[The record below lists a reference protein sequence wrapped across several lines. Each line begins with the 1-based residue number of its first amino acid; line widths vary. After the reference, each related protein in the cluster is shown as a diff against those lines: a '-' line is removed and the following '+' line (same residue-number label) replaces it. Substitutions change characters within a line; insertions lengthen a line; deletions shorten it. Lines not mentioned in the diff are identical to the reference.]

1 MFFDFRYLHL
11 RLQKRP
17 ATPGVRSFA
26 TLNAIEA
33 VVRGTVLS
41 VYPVVLYR
49 AFPDAAV
56 VSQIY
61 LVVGIISLMVGLC
74 IPILTSLI
82 PRRWAYSLGCG
93 LYLLSALLGIVG
105 GPFVAAA
112 LLTSALGAATVFVC
126 HNAYVLDNI
135 PKPELSRLETL
146 RLFYGGVGWSCG
158 PFLGVLL
165 MQWDARAPF
174 VITGLAAMVLLATF
188 WHLRMGNG
196 RVIARA
202 KSKSPNPLA
211 YLGRFFSQPR
221 LITSWLFV
229 VFRSVGWAVFIV
241 YVGIFAVEK
250 GLGENIGGL
259 ATSLANATL
268 FLAPLMLRWVKR
280 QSVRFAVRTGFLGA
294 AICFALGT
302 ALAAW
307 PWAAIAALMLGT
319 GFLVLLDISGGLPF
333 LMSVK
338 PSERNE
344 MAAVYSSFRDF
355 SGIVS
360 PGLAWLTLQFAPLDG
375 VFLVCGL
382 CLFGCWLIAGQLHP
396 ELGVPGAQRQR
407 KGQTSA
413 LSTR

>member
-11 RLQKRP
+11 RLRKRP

-61 LVVGIISLMVGLC
+61 LVVGVISLFVGLC
-74 IPILTSLI
+74 IPILTSHI
-82 PRRWAYSLGCG
+82 PRRWAYTLGCG
-93 LYLLSALLGIVG
+93 LYLLSAALGIIG

-174 VITGLAAMVLLATF
+174 VITGMAALLLLGTF

-202 KSKSPNPLA
+202 KGKSPNPLA

-241 YVGIFAVEK
+241 YVGIFALEK

-294 AICFALGT
+294 AIFFALGT
-302 ALAAW
+302 ALAGW
-307 PWAAIAALMLGT
+307 PWLAIAALMLGT

-375 VFLVCGL
+375 VFLACGL
-382 CLFGCWLIAGQLHP
+382 CLFGCWIIAGQLHP
-396 ELGVPGAQRQR
+396 ELGVPGAERQR

>member
-1 MFFDFRYLHL
+1 MIFDFSYLHL
-11 RLQKRP
+11 RLPKRP

-26 TLNAIEA
+26 SLNAIEA

-41 VYPVVLYR
+41 VYPIVLYR

-61 LVVGIISLMVGLC
+61 LAVGIVSLIVGLC
-74 IPILTSLI
+74 VPMLTSLI
-82 PRRWAYSLGCG
+82 PRRWAYTLGCS
-93 LYLLSALLGIVG
+93 LYLLSAVLGMLG
-105 GPFVAAA
+105 GSFVAGA

-158 PFLGVLL
+158 PFLGVVLL
-165 MQWDARAPF
+165 QWQAWAPF
-174 VITGLAAMVLLATF
+174 AITGLAALTLLTTF
-188 WHLRMGNG
+188 WYLRMGNG

-202 KSKSPNPLA
+202 KGASPNPLA

-221 LITSWLFV
+221 LIASWLFV

-250 GLGENIGGL
+250 GLGENVGGL
-259 ATSLANATL
+259 ATSLANASL

-280 QSVRFAVRTGFLGA
+280 QSVRLAVRTGFMGA
-294 AICFALGT
+294 AVCFALAT
-302 ALAAW
+302 LLAGW
-307 PWAAIAALMLGT
+307 PWLTIAALMLGT

-338 PSERNE
+338 PSERSE

-360 PGLAWLTLQFAPLDG
+360 PGLAWLTLQVAPLDG
-375 VFLVCGL
+375 VFLACGL
-382 CLFGCWLIAGQLHP
+382 CLFACWVIAGQLHP
-396 ELGVPGAQRQR
+396 ELGVPGAQRIR
-407 KGQTSA
+407 KGQTSP